1 MATTAEGI
9 LMLGAGLGLMGF
21 GLLLF
26 YTFLPLFYGLFGAG
40 LGYWLGLTLT
50 GRTVLT
56 AGMLEFSLAIIGGV
70 AFAAAAYWLEPVR
83 RILAGLQV
91 GALAG
96 FVLGY
101 FLDIGTLADLALAV
115 AGASLGVFLARRY
128 FDPMIVAIS
137 AFTGAA
143 MTMDGAHILMPG
155 LRFLD
160 RQASFAQGGLVR
172 LLIWLVVAA
181 AGGAWQYT
189 QLRQWSKTAAT

>member
-26 YTFLPLFYGLFGAG
+26 YTFLPLFYGIFGAG

-50 GRTVLT
+50 ARTVLT
-56 AGMLEFSLAIIGGV
+56 AGLPELALAIIGGV
-70 AFAAAAYWLEPVR
+70 AFAAAAYWLEPIR
-83 RILAGLQV
+83 RILAGIEV

-96 FVLGY
+96 LVLGY
-101 FLDIGTLADLALAV
+101 SLNIGTFVDLVLAV
-115 AGASLGVFLARRY
+115 AGAIVGVFLARQF
-128 FDPMIVAIS
+128 FDLLIVVIS

-143 MTMDGAHILMPG
+143 MAMDGAHILVPG

-160 RQASFAQGGLVR
+160 RQAALARGGLIP
-172 LLIWLVVAA
+172 LLIWVVVAA
-181 AGGAWQYT
+181 VGGAWQYT
-189 QLRQWSKTAAT
+189 QLRRWSKTAAI

>member
-1 MATTAEGI
+1 MMATAEGI

-26 YTFLPLFYGLFGAG
+26 YTFLPLFYGMFGAG

-50 GRTVLT
+50 ARTVLT
-56 AGMLEFSLAIIGGV
+56 AGLPEFALAIIGGV
-70 AFAAAAYWLEPVR
+70 AFAAAAYWLEPIR
-83 RILAGLQV
+83 RILAGLEV

-101 FLDIGTLADLALAV
+101 FLDIGTLVDLVLAV
-115 AGASLGVFLARRY
+115 TGAIVGIFLARQF
-128 FDPMIVAIS
+128 FDPLIVVIS

-143 MTMDGAHILMPG
+143 MAMDGAYILMPG

-160 RQASFAQGGLVR
+160 RQAPLARGGLIS
-172 LLIWLVVAA
+172 LLIWVVVAA
-181 AGGAWQYT
+181 AGGAWQYI